1 MLARRFKLVRTLG
14 EGAMGRV
21 WLARDTHLNEEPVAC
36 KLLSG
41 ALIHDRRAVACL
53 KREVLLTRRLRH
65 PHIVAVHTFWDADG
79 LLFITME
86 YLPGRSL
93 ADVLADR
100 EQPFA
105 ITDVLPWARDIGE
118 ALDHAHA
125 QGVLHRDVKPANMV
139 LGEDGTARLAD
150 FGIARTITDMR
161 TRITGGVTCGTVMFM
176 SPEQLM
182 GEPIDG
188 RSDQY
193 SMAASV
199 YELLA
204 GMPPFYTGSV
214 VTQIQSKPA
223 PHVPH
228 LPERVNAVLRRAL
241 AKRPEDRYDTCL
253 AFHEELHAAVCE
265 SEGWSE
271 PPKCT
276 LRRASDPEQ
285 ETVRINTED
294 MCPCPDRLGTILL
307 DAGAITD
314 EQLGEALEIQRD
326 TSERLGAVLKR
337 LGHIDE
343 LTMAQALER
352 QLQLPLANLGNEKF
366 DPDITYL
373 VGASFARGRKCIPI
387 RREAG
392 CVLVAMADPL
402 DFNTINILEE
412 ICLGQIALCVAT
424 DSDILEAVA
433 HLYGRR

>member
-41 ALIHDRRAVACL
+41 ALIHDRHAVACL
-53 KREVLLTRRLRH
+53 KREVLLSRRLRH
-65 PHIVAVHTFWDADG
+65 PHIVAVHTFWDAEG

-86 YLPGRSL
+86 YLPGRNL

-105 ITDVLPWARDIGE
+105 ITDVLPWARDLGE

-125 QGVLHRDVKPANMV
+125 QGVLHRDVKPANIV

-150 FGIARTITDMR
+150 FGIARTINDMR
-161 TRITGGVTCGTVMFM
+161 TRLTGGATCGTVMFM

-182 GEPIDG
+182 GEPVDG

-204 GMPPFYTGSV
+204 GMPPFYTGSI

-223 PHVPH
+223 PDVLH
-228 LPERVNAVLRRAL
+228 LPGRVNAVLRRAL
-241 AKRPEDRYDTCL
+241 AKRPDDRYANCL
-253 AFHEELHAAVCE
+253 AFYEELHTAVCE

-271 PPKCT
+271 PPKCA
-276 LRRASDPEQ
+276 RPRASDQ
-285 ETVRINTED
+285 ETVRLD
-294 MCPCPDRLGTILL
+294 PKDVCRCPERLGTILL
-307 DAGAITD
+307 EAGAITS

-387 RREAG
+387 RRDAG
-392 CVLVAMADPL
+392 RVFVAMADPL

-412 ICLGQIALCVAT
+412 ICLGQIALCIAT
-424 DSDILEAVA
+424 DSDILDAIA
-433 HLYGRR
+433 RLYGRR